1 MKLSDA
7 LKPLSDLENRLGLP
21 KGFYHKLLKED
32 DWSFVVKTHA
42 LIEAAVTHL
51 LSKTTAISFRQFDD
65 LNLDEELLA
74 QAFSRLELSDK
85 RKGKV
90 SFSKALGLLMDY
102 QRSFIHSLSEIRN
115 AFVHDVR
122 NVNLTVSKYFQSL
135 GPEKQHQFILSFE
148 IGISD
153 DLLTSFGETAQRDAI
168 VRENPKLS
176 IWLSG
181 LVCLKEIYY
190 CIEFFGNSEKL
201 IKMTAEMA
209 EFSKLLAPIVNALIS
224 KKNSIAS

>member
-1 MKLSDA
+1 
-7 LKPLSDLENRLGLP
+7 
-21 KGFYHKLLKED
+21 
-32 DWSFVVKTHA
+32 
-42 LIEAAVTHL
+42 L
-51 LSKTTAISFRQFDD
+51 LSKASTISFSQFDD
-65 LNLDEELLA
+65 LYLDEELLVK
-74 QAFSRLELSDK
+74 AFSRLELSDK

-90 SFSKALGLLMDY
+90 SFGKALGLLMDY

-135 GPEKQHQFILSFE
+135 VPEKQRHFVSSFE

-153 DLLTSFGETAQRDAI
+153 DLLTSLGETSQRDAI
-168 VRENPKLS
+168 VSSNPKLS

-190 CIEFFGNSEKL
+190 CIKTFGYHEEAIKL
-201 IKMTAEMA
+201 TETMA
-209 EFSKLLAPIVNALIS
+209 EFGRALAPIVHEIIS
-224 KKNSIAS
+224 KKDSGDS